1 MTSDRNDIMI
11 TCRIP
16 RDDVEYI
23 DELAAAAGCSR
34 SEYIRRVLKLP
45 VAMQAESSAT
55 IMITCR
61 IPRDDVEYID
71 ELAAAAGCS
80 RSEYIRRVLKLPVA
94 MQAESSAT
102 LRTSRGDRRIGT
114 TARKVE
120 DDLAQDANE
129 TPVSDCDATQA
140 PRAVLLLTDVPIR
153 KLCVAIDRWGTNYN
167 QAVRALNAIAKRF
180 SDMPVVNRDDANDIL
195 YFLQVCACV
204 AIDRWGTNYNQAVRA
219 LNAIAKRF
227 SDMPVVNR
235 DDANDILYFLQV
247 CAQGNEQ
254 AKRGIDAVAEEA
266 QQLLGVATVDM
277 RKQRPR
283 RRRAVPNDANSD
295 ARNRSE
301 RTVKRGDDST
311 IESDSTCKTDATED

>member
-1 MTSDRNDIMI
+1 MTNDRND
-11 TCRIP
+11 
-16 RDDVEYI
+16 
-23 DELAAAAGCSR
+23 
-34 SEYIRRVLKLP
+34 
-45 VAMQAESSAT
+45 

-114 TARKVE
+114 AARKVE
-120 DDLAQDANE
+120 EDLAQDVNE

-167 QAVRALNAIAKRF
+167 QAVRALNAIAR
-180 SDMPVVNRDDANDIL
+180 
-195 YFLQVCACV
+195 
-204 AIDRWGTNYNQAVRA
+204 
-219 LNAIAKRF
+219 RF

-266 QQLLGVATVDM
+266 QQLLGVATVDV

-283 RRRAVPNDANSD
+283 RRRAVPNDVNSD
-295 ARNRSE
+295 ARNSSE

>member
-34 SEYIRRVLKLP
+34 SEYIR
-45 VAMQAESSAT
+45 
-55 IMITCR
+55 
-61 IPRDDVEYID
+61 
-71 ELAAAAGCS
+71 G
-80 RSEYIRRVLKLPVA
+80 VLKLPVA

-114 TARKVE
+114 ATRKAE
-120 DDLAQDANE
+120 EDLAQDANE

-153 KLCVAIDRWGTNYN
+153 KL
-167 QAVRALNAIAKRF
+167 
-180 SDMPVVNRDDANDIL
+180 
-195 YFLQVCACV
+195 CV

>member
-1 MTSDRNDIMI
+1 MTSDRND
-11 TCRIP
+11 
-16 RDDVEYI
+16 
-23 DELAAAAGCSR
+23 
-34 SEYIRRVLKLP
+34 
-45 VAMQAESSAT
+45 

-114 TARKVE
+114 SARKVE

-195 YFLQVCACV
+195 YFLQVCAH
-204 AIDRWGTNYNQAVRA
+204 
-219 LNAIAKRF
+219 
-227 SDMPVVNR
+227 
-235 DDANDILYFLQV
+235 
-247 CAQGNEQ
+247 GNEQ
-254 AKRGIDAVAEEA
+254 AKKGIDAVAVEA
-266 QQLLGVATVDM
+266 HELLGVATVDM
-277 RKQRPR
+277 RKDKSRK
-283 RRRAVPNDANSD
+283 RRAGSSCPPKRSKGDGGESAEPTETPAKDGVRSSADASG
-295 ARNRSE
+295 E
-301 RTVKRGDDST
+301 
-311 IESDSTCKTDATED
+311 E

>member
-1 MTSDRNDIMI
+1 MTSDRND
-11 TCRIP
+11 
-16 RDDVEYI
+16 
-23 DELAAAAGCSR
+23 
-34 SEYIRRVLKLP
+34 
-45 VAMQAESSAT
+45 

-114 TARKVE
+114 AARKAE
-120 DDLAQDANE
+120 DDLAQDVIE

-195 YFLQVCACV
+195 YFLQVCAH
-204 AIDRWGTNYNQAVRA
+204 
-219 LNAIAKRF
+219 
-227 SDMPVVNR
+227 
-235 DDANDILYFLQV
+235 
-247 CAQGNEQ
+247 GNEQ
-254 AKRGIDAVAEEA
+254 AKKGIDAVAVEA
-266 QQLLGVATVDM
+266 HELLGVATVDM
-277 RKQRPR
+277 RKDKSRK
-283 RRRAVPNDANSD
+283 RRAGSSCPPKRSKGDGVESAAPTETPAKDGVRSSADASG
-295 ARNRSE
+295 E
-301 RTVKRGDDST
+301 
-311 IESDSTCKTDATED
+311 E

>member
-1 MTSDRNDIMI
+1 MTSDRND
-11 TCRIP
+11 
-16 RDDVEYI
+16 
-23 DELAAAAGCSR
+23 
-34 SEYIRRVLKLP
+34 
-45 VAMQAESSAT
+45 

-114 TARKVE
+114 ATRKAE
-120 DDLAQDANE
+120 EDLAQDVNE

-195 YFLQVCACV
+195 YFLQVCAH
-204 AIDRWGTNYNQAVRA
+204 
-219 LNAIAKRF
+219 
-227 SDMPVVNR
+227 
-235 DDANDILYFLQV
+235 
-247 CAQGNEQ
+247 GNEQ
-254 AKRGIDAVAEEA
+254 AKRGIDVVAEEA

>member
-1 MTSDRNDIMI
+1 MTSDRND
-11 TCRIP
+11 
-16 RDDVEYI
+16 
-23 DELAAAAGCSR
+23 
-34 SEYIRRVLKLP
+34 
-45 VAMQAESSAT
+45 

-114 TARKVE
+114 AARKAE
-120 DDLAQDANE
+120 EDLAQDVNE

-195 YFLQVCACV
+195 YFLQVCAH
-204 AIDRWGTNYNQAVRA
+204 
-219 LNAIAKRF
+219 
-227 SDMPVVNR
+227 
-235 DDANDILYFLQV
+235 
-247 CAQGNEQ
+247 GNEQ

-295 ARNRSE
+295 ARNSSE

>member
-1 MTSDRNDIMI
+1 MTSDRND
-11 TCRIP
+11 
-16 RDDVEYI
+16 
-23 DELAAAAGCSR
+23 
-34 SEYIRRVLKLP
+34 
-45 VAMQAESSAT
+45 

-114 TARKVE
+114 AARKVD
-120 DDLAQDANE
+120 DDLAQDVIE

-195 YFLQVCACV
+195 YFLQVCAH
-204 AIDRWGTNYNQAVRA
+204 
-219 LNAIAKRF
+219 
-227 SDMPVVNR
+227 
-235 DDANDILYFLQV
+235 
-247 CAQGNEQ
+247 GNEQ
-254 AKRGIDAVAEEA
+254 AKKGIDAVAVEA
-266 QQLLGVATVDM
+266 HELLGVATVDM
-277 RKQRPR
+277 RKDKSRKR
-283 RRRAVPNDANSD
+283 RVGSSCPPKRSKGDGVESAAPTETPAKDGVRSSADASG
-295 ARNRSE
+295 E
-301 RTVKRGDDST
+301 
-311 IESDSTCKTDATED
+311 E

>member
-1 MTSDRNDIMI
+1 MTSDRND
-11 TCRIP
+11 
-16 RDDVEYI
+16 
-23 DELAAAAGCSR
+23 
-34 SEYIRRVLKLP
+34 
-45 VAMQAESSAT
+45 

-114 TARKVE
+114 AARKVE

-195 YFLQVCACV
+195 YFLQVCAH
-204 AIDRWGTNYNQAVRA
+204 
-219 LNAIAKRF
+219 
-227 SDMPVVNR
+227 
-235 DDANDILYFLQV
+235 
-247 CAQGNEQ
+247 GNEQ
-254 AKRGIDAVAEEA
+254 AKKGIDAVAVEA
-266 QQLLGVATVDM
+266 HELLGVATVDM
-277 RKQRPR
+277 RKDKSRK
-283 RRRAVPNDANSD
+283 RRAGSSCPPKRSKGDGVESAAPTETPAKDGVRSSADASG
-295 ARNRSE
+295 E
-301 RTVKRGDDST
+301 
-311 IESDSTCKTDATED
+311 E

>member
-1 MTSDRNDIMI
+1 MTSDRND
-11 TCRIP
+11 
-16 RDDVEYI
+16 
-23 DELAAAAGCSR
+23 
-34 SEYIRRVLKLP
+34 
-45 VAMQAESSAT
+45 

-114 TARKVE
+114 AARKVE

-195 YFLQVCACV
+195 YFLQVCAH
-204 AIDRWGTNYNQAVRA
+204 
-219 LNAIAKRF
+219 
-227 SDMPVVNR
+227 
-235 DDANDILYFLQV
+235 
-247 CAQGNEQ
+247 GNEQ
-254 AKRGIDAVAEEA
+254 AKKGIDAVAVEA
-266 QQLLGVATVDM
+266 HELLGVATVDM
-277 RKQRPR
+277 RKDKSRK
-283 RRRAVPNDANSD
+283 RRAGSSCPPKRSKGDGGESAAPTETPAKDGVRSSADAI
-295 ARNRSE
+295 RE
-301 RTVKRGDDST
+301 
-311 IESDSTCKTDATED
+311 E

>member
-1 MTSDRNDIMI
+1 MTSDRND
-11 TCRIP
+11 
-16 RDDVEYI
+16 
-23 DELAAAAGCSR
+23 
-34 SEYIRRVLKLP
+34 
-45 VAMQAESSAT
+45 

-114 TARKVE
+114 AARKAE

-195 YFLQVCACV
+195 YFLQVCAH
-204 AIDRWGTNYNQAVRA
+204 
-219 LNAIAKRF
+219 
-227 SDMPVVNR
+227 
-235 DDANDILYFLQV
+235 
-247 CAQGNEQ
+247 GNEQ
-254 AKRGIDAVAEEA
+254 AKKGIDAVAVEA
-266 QQLLGVATVDM
+266 HELLGVATVDM

>member
-16 RDDVEYI
+16 RDE
-23 DELAAAAGCSR
+23 
-34 SEYIRRVLKLP
+34 
-45 VAMQAESSAT
+45 
-55 IMITCR
+55 
-61 IPRDDVEYID
+61 VEYID

-114 TARKVE
+114 SARKVE

-153 KLCVAIDRWGTNYN
+153 RL
-167 QAVRALNAIAKRF
+167 
-180 SDMPVVNRDDANDIL
+180 
-195 YFLQVCACV
+195 CV

>member
-45 VAMQAESSAT
+45 VAM
-55 IMITCR
+55 
-61 IPRDDVEYID
+61 
-71 ELAAAAGCS
+71 L
-80 RSEYIRRVLKLPVA
+80 
-94 MQAESSAT
+94 AESSAT

-114 TARKVE
+114 SARKVD
-120 DDLAQDANE
+120 DDLAQDTNE

-153 KLCVAIDRWGTNYN
+153 KL
-167 QAVRALNAIAKRF
+167 
-180 SDMPVVNRDDANDIL
+180 
-195 YFLQVCACV
+195 CV

-295 ARNRSE
+295 ARNSSE

-311 IESDSTCKTDATED
+311 IESDSTCKTDVTED

>member
-1 MTSDRNDIMI
+1 MTSDRND
-11 TCRIP
+11 
-16 RDDVEYI
+16 
-23 DELAAAAGCSR
+23 
-34 SEYIRRVLKLP
+34 
-45 VAMQAESSAT
+45 

-114 TARKVE
+114 AARKVE
-120 DDLAQDANE
+120 DDLAQDVIE

-195 YFLQVCACV
+195 YFLQVCAH
-204 AIDRWGTNYNQAVRA
+204 
-219 LNAIAKRF
+219 
-227 SDMPVVNR
+227 
-235 DDANDILYFLQV
+235 
-247 CAQGNEQ
+247 GNEQ
-254 AKRGIDAVAEEA
+254 AKKGIDAVAVGAHE
-266 QQLLGVATVDM
+266 LLGVATVDM
-277 RKQRPR
+277 RKDKSRK
-283 RRRAVPNDANSD
+283 RRAGSSCPPKRSKGDGVESAAPTETPAKDGVKSSADAIG
-295 ARNRSE
+295 E
-301 RTVKRGDDST
+301 
-311 IESDSTCKTDATED
+311 E

>member
-45 VAMQAESSAT
+45 VAMQS
-55 IMITCR
+55 
-61 IPRDDVEYID
+61 
-71 ELAAAAGCS
+71 
-80 RSEYIRRVLKLPVA
+80 
-94 MQAESSAT
+94 ESSAT

-114 TARKVE
+114 AARKVE
-120 DDLAQDANE
+120 EDLAQDVIE

-195 YFLQVCACV
+195 YFLQVCA
-204 AIDRWGTNYNQAVRA
+204 
-219 LNAIAKRF
+219 
-227 SDMPVVNR
+227 
-235 DDANDILYFLQV
+235 
-247 CAQGNEQ
+247 QGNEQ

-266 QQLLGVATVDM
+266 QQLLGVATVDV

-283 RRRAVPNDANSD
+283 RRRAVPNDVNSD
-295 ARNRSE
+295 ARNSSE

>member
-1 MTSDRNDIMI
+1 MTSDRND
-11 TCRIP
+11 
-16 RDDVEYI
+16 
-23 DELAAAAGCSR
+23 
-34 SEYIRRVLKLP
+34 
-45 VAMQAESSAT
+45 

-114 TARKVE
+114 AARKAE
-120 DDLAQDANE
+120 EDLAQDVNE

-195 YFLQVCACV
+195 YFLQVCAH
-204 AIDRWGTNYNQAVRA
+204 
-219 LNAIAKRF
+219 
-227 SDMPVVNR
+227 
-235 DDANDILYFLQV
+235 
-247 CAQGNEQ
+247 GNEQ

>member
-1 MTSDRNDIMI
+1 MTSDRND
-11 TCRIP
+11 
-16 RDDVEYI
+16 
-23 DELAAAAGCSR
+23 
-34 SEYIRRVLKLP
+34 
-45 VAMQAESSAT
+45 

-114 TARKVE
+114 AARKAE
-120 DDLAQDANE
+120 EDLAQDVIE

-195 YFLQVCACV
+195 YFLQVCA
-204 AIDRWGTNYNQAVRA
+204 
-219 LNAIAKRF
+219 
-227 SDMPVVNR
+227 
-235 DDANDILYFLQV
+235 
-247 CAQGNEQ
+247 QGNEQ
-254 AKRGIDAVAEEA
+254 AKKGIDAVAVEA
-266 QQLLGVATVDM
+266 HELLGVATVDM
-277 RKQRPR
+277 RKDKSRK
-283 RRRAVPNDANSD
+283 RRAGSSCPPK
-295 ARNRSE
+295 RS
-301 RTVKRGDDST
+301 KGDGR
-311 IESDSTCKTDATED
+311 ESAAPTETPAKDGVRSSADVSGEE

>member
-1 MTSDRNDIMI
+1 MTSDRND
-11 TCRIP
+11 
-16 RDDVEYI
+16 
-23 DELAAAAGCSR
+23 
-34 SEYIRRVLKLP
+34 
-45 VAMQAESSAT
+45 

-114 TARKVE
+114 AARKAE
-120 DDLAQDANE
+120 EDLAQDVNE
-129 TPVSDCDATQA
+129 TPVSDCGATQA

-195 YFLQVCACV
+195 YFLQVCAH
-204 AIDRWGTNYNQAVRA
+204 
-219 LNAIAKRF
+219 
-227 SDMPVVNR
+227 
-235 DDANDILYFLQV
+235 
-247 CAQGNEQ
+247 GNEQ